1 VTQSVVSVVIAV
13 FNDARHL
20 PSAIESVRAQT
31 RTGIEIV
38 VDDDGSSDDS
48 AGVAERLDVDQLIR
62 LPTNQGPSMARNVGI
77 ARASGDLITFLDAD
91 DRMVPHRV
99 ARQEEF
105 LAEHWELTGVF
116 ADQEPEVEL
125 GAPLPSWYG
134 AFGLRPGES
143 GGMPISVMFRS
154 RALLEVG
161 GFDPDLRMGEDID
174 VLMRCE
180 RFGMRIERLIEP
192 LTVKTMH
199 GANATYATDV
209 MWSGL
214 LGVVRRGTRPSP
226 LVSVLV
232 PMHDAG
238 RYVAEAIE
246 SIRAQGRS
254 DMEIL
259 VVDDGSE
266 DDGPAIVRAL
276 AAHDPSIRLFSQPRA
291 GAGSA
296 RNLGLLLARG
306 RLIAMLDADDLW
318 NVGKLEAQLARLE
331 IDDSLDMVFG
341 SAEEFVSPDLPP
353 AEFERFHPRPPMV
366 AHVSSTMLA
375 RRSSVARVGFFP
387 VGRVVAEWPEWYMR
401 ARRSEV
407 SMGEVHQLVAR
418 RRVHGAN
425 HSLAYDTIHTQY
437 FDLLRRS
444 IAARRAR

>member
-38 VDDDGSSDDS
+38 VVDDGSSDDS

-214 LGVVRRGTRPSP
+214 LGVVRRSTRPSP
-226 LVSVLV
+226 LLSVLV

-276 AAHDPSIRLFSQPRA
+276 AAHDPSIRLCSANPGREREALGISGSSSHGVVSSRCSTQTTFGMLESWRRNWPDWRSTTASTWSLARPRSSSVPTSPQPSSSVFILDPRWWRTSVRPCWPA
-291 GAGSA
+291 DRRWPGSA
-296 RNLGLLLARG
+296 SSRSAGWSRSG
-306 RLIAMLDADDLW
+306 RS
-318 NVGKLEAQLARLE
+318 G
-331 IDDSLDMVFG
+331 
-341 SAEEFVSPDLPP
+341 
-353 AEFERFHPRPPMV
+353 
-366 AHVSSTMLA
+366 T
-375 RRSSVARVGFFP
+375 
-387 VGRVVAEWPEWYMR
+387 
-401 ARRSEV
+401 
-407 SMGEVHQLVAR
+407 
-418 RRVHGAN
+418 
-425 HSLAYDTIHTQY
+425 
-437 FDLLRRS
+437 
-444 IAARRAR
+444 